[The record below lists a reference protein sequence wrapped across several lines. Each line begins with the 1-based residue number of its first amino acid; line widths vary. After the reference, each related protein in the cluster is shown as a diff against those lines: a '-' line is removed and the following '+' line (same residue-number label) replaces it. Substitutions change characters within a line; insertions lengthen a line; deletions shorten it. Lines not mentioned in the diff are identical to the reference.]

1 MPVLEF
7 HLAEGQHPDAAV
19 GALLRAASH
28 RFAEVLQCPVDR
40 VRAFVHLHRATHVA
54 WGSELASE
62 GAAPAPFFHFR
73 LMEGRPLAHAQQLLA
88 DFTELAV
95 THLEVDRARV
105 RGYVSMVSPQLWS
118 IGGVPASQLRA
129 AEIAARARPAVPREP
144 GGA

>member
-19 GALLRAASH
+19 GALLRAASQ

-40 VRAFVHLHRATHVA
+40 VRVFAHLHRVTHVA
-54 WGSELASE
+54 WGGELASE
-62 GAAPAPFFHFR
+62 GAPPAPFFHFR

-95 THLEVDRARV
+95 SHLGVDRARV
-105 RGYVSMVSPQLWS
+105 RGYVSMVSPQLWA
-118 IGGVPASQLRA
+118 IGGVPASTLRA
-129 AEIAARARPAVPREP
+129 AEIAARAQAPAP
-144 GGA
+144 GHPSP